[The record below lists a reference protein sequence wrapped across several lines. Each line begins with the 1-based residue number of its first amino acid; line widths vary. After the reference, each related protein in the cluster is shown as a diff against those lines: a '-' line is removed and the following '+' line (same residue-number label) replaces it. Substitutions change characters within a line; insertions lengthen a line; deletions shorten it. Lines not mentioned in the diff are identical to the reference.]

1 MHERYMGR
9 LQPGMDVCDSKGSRF
24 GSVARIYRYDAGDA
38 GTTSADGTV
47 VVATARD
54 EILEVKTGMFGLGK
68 HFFVPLSLIHDV
80 TGDSVF
86 LSINSYDD
94 ELARFKA
101 RPEYLNILH

>member
-1 MHERYMGR
+1 
-9 LQPGMDVCDSKGSRF
+9 
-24 GSVARIYRYDAGDA
+24 
-38 GTTSADGTV
+38 
-47 VVATARD
+47 
-54 EILEVKTGMFGLGK
+54 
-68 HFFVPLSLIHDV
+68 VPLSLIHDV